1 MGYILDGIILL
12 ICLIC
17 VLVGVKKGFI
27 HSVVRFLGAVIA
39 ALAAVAGAACLAL
52 SLGGALA
59 QWLFDTMFRGAMV
72 EKINS
77 SLQALGSENAA
88 AAAGQ
93 VLASLPDFLVRALE
107 EAGVTLETVSH
118 AINSQTSGAAGM
130 VVDYLS
136 PVFVNFLKVLAVIVL
151 FFLFTTL
158 ARLLAALISDLLRLP
173 ILRELDGVLGGA
185 FGFLL
190 ALVSVWVVVA
200 GATVF
205 MPMLDSSSQQQ
216 VQAAL
221 DSSLLTG
228 TLVNMNP
235 LGGMF

>member
-39 ALAAVAGAACLAL
+39 ALLA
-52 SLGGALA
+52 STLGGALA
-59 QWLFDTMFRGAMV
+59 QWLFDTRFRGAMV

>member
-12 ICLIC
+12 ICLLC

-27 HSVVRFLGAVIA
+27 HSVVRFLGSIIA
-39 ALAAVAGAACLAL
+39 ALLA
-52 SLGGALA
+52 SAMGGAIA
-59 QWLFDTMFRGAMV
+59 QWLFDTMFRDAMV
-72 EKINS
+72 EKINA
-77 SLQALGSENAA
+77 SLQALGSDNAA

-93 VLASLPDFLVRALE
+93 VLSSLPDFLVRALE

-151 FFLFTTL
+151 FFLFMTL
-158 ARLLAALISDLLRLP
+158 VRLLAALVSDLLRLP
-173 ILRELDGVLGGA
+173 ILKELDGILGGV
-185 FGFLL
+185 FGFLM

-200 GATVF
+200 GITVF

-216 VQAAL
+216 VQAML
-221 DSSLLTG
+221 DGSLLTG
-228 TLVNMNP
+228 VLVNMNP
-235 LGGMF
+235 LGGMFK

>member
-12 ICLIC
+12 ICLLC
-17 VLVGVKKGFI
+17 VLIGVKRGFI
-27 HSVVRFLGAVIA
+27 HSVVRFLGSIIA
-39 ALAAVAGAACLAL
+39 ALLA
-52 SLGGALA
+52 SALGGVLA

-77 SLQALGSENAA
+77 SLQTLGADNAA
-88 AAAGQ
+88 AATSQ

-118 AINSQTSGAAGM
+118 AINGQTSGAAGM

-151 FFLFTTL
+151 FFLFMTIV
-158 ARLLAALISDLLRLP
+158 RLLAALVGDILRLP
-173 ILRELDGVLGGA
+173 ILKEVDGLLGGV

-190 ALVSVWVVVA
+190 AMVSVWVVVA
-200 GATVF
+200 GVMVF
-205 MPMLDSSSQQQ
+205 MPMLDSGTQQQ
-216 VQAAL
+216 VQEAL
-221 DSSLLTG
+221 DGSLLTG
-228 TLVNMNP
+228 VLVNMNP
-235 LGGMF
+235 LRGMFQ

>member
-12 ICLIC
+12 ICLLC
-17 VLVGVKKGFI
+17 VLIGVKRGFI
-27 HSVVRFLGAVIA
+27 HSVVRFLGSIIA
-39 ALAAVAGAACLAL
+39 ALLA
-52 SLGGALA
+52 SALGGVLA

-77 SLQALGSENAA
+77 SLQTLGADNAA
-88 AAAGQ
+88 AAASQ

-151 FFLFTTL
+151 FFLFMTIV
-158 ARLLAALISDLLRLP
+158 RLLAALVGDILRLP
-173 ILRELDGVLGGA
+173 ILKEVDGLLGGV

-190 ALVSVWVVVA
+190 AKVSVWVVVA
-200 GATVF
+200 GVMVF
-205 MPMLDSSSQQQ
+205 MPMLDSGTQQQ
-216 VQAAL
+216 VQEAL
-221 DSSLLTG
+221 DGSLLTG
-228 TLVNMNP
+228 VLVNMNP
-235 LGGMF
+235 LRGMFQ

>member
-12 ICLIC
+12 ICLLC
-17 VLVGVKKGFI
+17 VLIGVKRGFI
-27 HSVVRFLGAVIA
+27 HSVVRFLGSIIA
-39 ALAAVAGAACLAL
+39 ALLA
-52 SLGGALA
+52 SALGGVLA

-77 SLQALGSENAA
+77 SLQTLGADNAA
-88 AAAGQ
+88 AAASQ

-151 FFLFTTL
+151 FFLFMTIV
-158 ARLLAALISDLLRLP
+158 RLLAALVGYILRLP
-173 ILRELDGVLGGA
+173 ILKEVDGLLGGV

-190 ALVSVWVVVA
+190 AMVSVWVVVA
-200 GATVF
+200 GVMVF
-205 MPMLDSSSQQQ
+205 MPMLDSGTQQQ
-216 VQAAL
+216 VQEAL
-221 DSSLLTG
+221 DGSLLTG
-228 TLVNMNP
+228 VLVNMNP
-235 LGGMF
+235 LRGMFQ

>member
-12 ICLIC
+12 VCLLC

-27 HSVVRFLGAVIA
+27 HSAVRFLGSIIS
-39 ALAAVAGAACLAL
+39 ALLA
-52 SLGGALA
+52 SALGGVVA

-77 SLQALGSENAA
+77 SLQSLGADNAA
-88 AAAGQ
+88 AAARE

-118 AINSQTSGAAGM
+118 AINTQASGAAGM

-158 ARLLAALISDLLRLP
+158 TRLLAALVGDLLRLP
-173 ILRELDGVLGGA
+173 ILKELDGVLGGV

-190 ALVSVWVVVA
+190 ALVSIWVVVA
-200 GATVF
+200 GITVF
-205 MPMLDSSSQQQ
+205 MPMLDSSGQQQ
-216 VQAAL
+216 VQEVL
-221 DSSLLTG
+221 DSSLITG
-228 TLVNMNP
+228 MLVGMNP
-235 LGGMF
+235 LGGMFK

>member
-39 ALAAVAGAACLAL
+39 ALLA
-52 SLGGALA
+52 STLGGALA

-173 ILRELDGVLGGA
+173 ILRELDGILGGV

-200 GATVF
+200 GVTVF
-205 MPMLDSSSQQQ
+205 MPMLDASAQGE

-221 DSSLLTG
+221 DGSVFTA
-228 TLVNMNP
+228 TLVKMNP
-235 LGGMF
+235 LGGMFS

>member
-1 MGYILDGIILL
+1 MGYILDGIIFA
-12 ICLIC
+12 ICLMC

-27 HSVVRFLGAVIA
+27 HSAVRFLGAVIS
-39 ALAAVAGAACLAL
+39 ALLA
-52 SLGGALA
+52 SALGGALA
-59 QWLFDTMFRGAMV
+59 QWMFDTMFRGAMV
-72 EKINS
+72 DKINS

-118 AINSQTSGAAGM
+118 AINSQTSGAA
-130 VVDYLS
+130 
-136 PVFVNFLKVLAVIVL
+136 VIVL

-173 ILRELDGVLGGA
+173 ILRELDGILGGV

-200 GATVF
+200 GVTVF
-205 MPMLDSSSQQQ
+205 MPMLDASSQGE

-221 DSSLLTG
+221 DGSVFTA
-228 TLVNMNP
+228 TLVKMNP
-235 LGGMF
+235 LGGMFS

>member
-12 ICLIC
+12 ICLLC
-17 VLVGVKKGFI
+17 VLIGVKRGFI
-27 HSVVRFLGAVIA
+27 HSVVRFLGSIIA
-39 ALAAVAGAACLAL
+39 ALLAPA
-52 SLGGALA
+52 LGGVLA

-77 SLQALGSENAA
+77 SLQTLGADNAA
-88 AAAGQ
+88 AAASQ

-151 FFLFTTL
+151 FFLFMTIV
-158 ARLLAALISDLLRLP
+158 RLLAALVGDILRLP
-173 ILRELDGVLGGA
+173 ILKEVDGLLGGV

-190 ALVSVWVVVA
+190 AMVSVWVVVA
-200 GATVF
+200 GVMVF
-205 MPMLDSSSQQQ
+205 MPMLDSGTQQQ
-216 VQAAL
+216 VQEAL
-221 DSSLLTG
+221 DGSLLTG
-228 TLVNMNP
+228 VLVNMNP
-235 LGGMF
+235 LRGMFQ

>member
-12 ICLIC
+12 ICLLC
-17 VLVGVKKGFI
+17 VMAGVKRGFI
-27 HSVVRFLGAVIA
+27 HSVVRFLGSIVA
-39 ALAAVAGAACLAL
+39 ALLA
-52 SLGGALA
+52 SAMGGVLA

-77 SLQALGSENAA
+77 SLQSLGADNAA
-88 AAAGQ
+88 AAANQ
-93 VLASLPDFLVRALE
+93 ILASLPDFLVRALE

-118 AINSQTSGAAGM
+118 AINTQTGQAAGM

-151 FFLFTTL
+151 FFLFMTL
-158 ARLLAALISDLLRLP
+158 ARLLAALVSDLLRLP
-173 ILRELDGVLGGA
+173 ILKELDGLLGGI

-200 GATVF
+200 GINVF
-205 MPMLDSSSQQQ
+205 MPMLDPPARFQ
-216 VQAAL
+216 VKTVL
-221 DSSLLTG
+221 DNSILTG
-228 TLVNMNP
+228 VLVNMNP
-235 LGGMF
+235 LSGMFK

>member
-1 MGYILDGIILL
+1 MGYILDGMILL
-12 ICLIC
+12 ICLLC
-17 VLVGVKKGFI
+17 VLIGVRRGFI
-27 HSVVRFLGAVIA
+27 YSVVRFLGSMIA
-39 ALAAVAGAACLAL
+39 ALLA
-52 SLGGALA
+52 SALGGVLA

-77 SLQALGSENAA
+77 SLQTLGADNAA
-88 AAAGQ
+88 AAASQ

-151 FFLFTTL
+151 FFLFMTIV
-158 ARLLAALISDLLRLP
+158 RLLAALVGDILRLP
-173 ILRELDGVLGGA
+173 ILKEVDGLLGGV

-190 ALVSVWVVVA
+190 AMVSVWVVVA
-200 GATVF
+200 GVMVF
-205 MPMLDSSSQQQ
+205 MPMLDSGAQQQ
-216 VQAAL
+216 VQEAL
-221 DSSLLTG
+221 DGSLLTG
-228 TLVNMNP
+228 VLVNMNP
-235 LGGMF
+235 LRGMFQ

>member
-12 ICLIC
+12 ICLLC
-17 VLVGVKKGFI
+17 VLIGVKRGFI
-27 HSVVRFLGAVIA
+27 HSVVRFLGSIIA
-39 ALAAVAGAACLAL
+39 ALLA
-52 SLGGALA
+52 SALGGVLA

-77 SLQALGSENAA
+77 SLQTLGADNAA
-88 AAAGQ
+88 AAASQ

-151 FFLFTTL
+151 FFLFMTIV
-158 ARLLAALISDLLRLP
+158 RLLAALVGDILRLP
-173 ILRELDGVLGGA
+173 ILKEVDGLLGGV

-190 ALVSVWVVVA
+190 AMVSVWVVVA
-200 GATVF
+200 GVMVF
-205 MPMLDSSSQQQ
+205 MPMLDSGTQQQ
-216 VQAAL
+216 VQEAL
-221 DSSLLTG
+221 DGSLLTG
-228 TLVNMNP
+228 VLVNMNP
-235 LGGMF
+235 LRGMFQ

>member
-1 MGYILDGIILL
+1 MGYILDGIIFAV
-12 ICLIC
+12 CLMC

-27 HSVVRFLGAVIA
+27 HSVVRFLGAVIS
-39 ALAAVAGAACLAL
+39 ALLA
-52 SLGGALA
+52 SALGGALA

-72 EKINS
+72 EKINT
-77 SLQALGSENAA
+77 SLQTLGSENAA
-88 AAAGQ
+88 AAASE
-93 VLASLPDFLVRALE
+93 VLSSLPDFLVRALE
-107 EAGVTLETVSH
+107 EAGITLETVSH

-158 ARLLAALISDLLRLP
+158 ARLLASLVSDLLRLP
-173 ILRELDGVLGGA
+173 ILKELDGILGGV

-200 GATVF
+200 GVTVF
-205 MPMLDSSSQQQ
+205 TPMLDASAREQ

-221 DSSLLTG
+221 DGSVFTAA
-228 TLVNMNP
+228 LVNMNP
-235 LGGMF
+235 LGAMFR

>member
-1 MGYILDGIILL
+1 M
-12 ICLIC
+12 
-17 VLVGVKKGFI
+17 
-27 HSVVRFLGAVIA
+27 
-39 ALAAVAGAACLAL
+39 
-52 SLGGALA
+52 
-59 QWLFDTMFRGAMV
+59 
-72 EKINS
+72 
-77 SLQALGSENAA
+77 
-88 AAAGQ
+88 
-93 VLASLPDFLVRALE
+93 RALE

-173 ILRELDGVLGGA
+173 ILRELDGILGGV

-200 GATVF
+200 GVTVF
-205 MPMLDSSSQQQ
+205 MPMLDASAQGE

-221 DSSLLTG
+221 DGSVFTA
-228 TLVNMNP
+228 TLVKMNP
-235 LGGMF
+235 LGGMFS

>member
-1 MGYILDGIILL
+1 MGE
-12 ICLIC
+12 
-17 VLVGVKKGFI
+17 GV
-27 HSVVRFLGAVIA
+27 HSAVRFLGAVIS
-39 ALAAVAGAACLAL
+39 ALLA
-52 SLGGALA
+52 SALGGALA
-59 QWLFDTMFRGAMV
+59 QWMFDTMFRGAMV
-72 EKINS
+72 DKINS

-173 ILRELDGVLGGA
+173 ILRELDGILGGV

-200 GATVF
+200 GVTVF
-205 MPMLDSSSQQQ
+205 MPMLDASSQGE

-221 DSSLLTG
+221 DGSVFTA
-228 TLVNMNP
+228 TLVKMNP
-235 LGGMF
+235 LGGMFS

>member
-1 MGYILDGIILL
+1 M
-12 ICLIC
+12 C

-27 HSVVRFLGAVIA
+27 HSAVRFLGAVIS
-39 ALAAVAGAACLAL
+39 ALLA
-52 SLGGALA
+52 SALGGALA
-59 QWLFDTMFRGAMV
+59 QWMFDTMFRGAMV
-72 EKINS
+72 DKINS

-173 ILRELDGVLGGA
+173 ILRELDGILGGV

-200 GATVF
+200 GVTVF
-205 MPMLDSSSQQQ
+205 MPMLDASSQGE

-221 DSSLLTG
+221 DGSVFTA
-228 TLVNMNP
+228 TLVKMNP
-235 LGGMF
+235 LGGMFS

>member
-12 ICLIC
+12 ICLLC
-17 VLVGVKKGFI
+17 VLIGVKRGFV
-27 HSVVRFLGAVIA
+27 HSVVRFLGSIIA
-39 ALAAVAGAACLAL
+39 ALLA
-52 SLGGALA
+52 SALGGVLA

-77 SLQALGSENAA
+77 SLQTLGADNAA
-88 AAAGQ
+88 AAASQ

-151 FFLFTTL
+151 FFLFMTIV
-158 ARLLAALISDLLRLP
+158 RLLAALVGDILRLP
-173 ILRELDGVLGGA
+173 ILKEVDGLLGGV

-190 ALVSVWVVVA
+190 AMVSVWVVVA
-200 GATVF
+200 GVMVF
-205 MPMLDSSSQQQ
+205 MPMLDSGTQQQ
-216 VQAAL
+216 VQEAL
-221 DSSLLTG
+221 DGSLLTG
-228 TLVNMNP
+228 VLVNMNP
-235 LGGMF
+235 LRGMFQ

>member
-39 ALAAVAGAACLAL
+39 ALLA
-52 SLGGALA
+52 STLGGAMA

>member
-39 ALAAVAGAACLAL
+39 ALLA
-52 SLGGALA
+52 STLGGALA

-77 SLQALGSENAA
+77 SLQALGSSIAA

>member
-1 MGYILDGIILL
+1 M
-12 ICLIC
+12 
-17 VLVGVKKGFI
+17 
-27 HSVVRFLGAVIA
+27 
-39 ALAAVAGAACLAL
+39 
-52 SLGGALA
+52 
-59 QWLFDTMFRGAMV
+59 
-72 EKINS
+72 
-77 SLQALGSENAA
+77 
-88 AAAGQ
+88 
-93 VLASLPDFLVRALE
+93 LASLPDFLVRALE

>member
-1 MGYILDGIILL
+1 MGYILDGIILF

-39 ALAAVAGAACLAL
+39 ALLA
-52 SLGGALA
+52 STLGGALA

>member
-12 ICLIC
+12 ICLLC
-17 VLVGVKKGFI
+17 VLIGVKRGFI
-27 HSVVRFLGAVIA
+27 HSVVRFLGSMIA
-39 ALAAVAGAACLAL
+39 ALLA
-52 SLGGALA
+52 SALGGVLA

-77 SLQALGSENAA
+77 SLQTLGADNAA
-88 AAAGQ
+88 AAASQ

-151 FFLFTTL
+151 FFLFMTIV
-158 ARLLAALISDLLRLP
+158 RLLAALVGDILRLP
-173 ILRELDGVLGGA
+173 ILKEVDGLLGGV

-190 ALVSVWVVVA
+190 AMVSVWVVVA
-200 GATVF
+200 GVMVF
-205 MPMLDSSSQQQ
+205 MPMLDSGAQQQ
-216 VQAAL
+216 VQEAL
-221 DSSLLTG
+221 DGSLLTG
-228 TLVNMNP
+228 VLVNMNP
-235 LGGMF
+235 LRGMFQ

>member
-12 ICLIC
+12 ICLLC
-17 VLVGVKKGFI
+17 VLIGVKRGFI
-27 HSVVRFLGAVIA
+27 HSVVRFLGSIIA
-39 ALAAVAGAACLAL
+39 ALLA
-52 SLGGALA
+52 SALGGVLA

-77 SLQALGSENAA
+77 SLQTLGADNAA
-88 AAAGQ
+88 AAASQ

-118 AINSQTSGAAGM
+118 AINSQTSGAAGV

-151 FFLFTTL
+151 FFLFMTIV
-158 ARLLAALISDLLRLP
+158 RLLAALVGDILRLP
-173 ILRELDGVLGGA
+173 ILKEVDGLLGGV

-190 ALVSVWVVVA
+190 AMVSVWVVVA
-200 GATVF
+200 GVMVF
-205 MPMLDSSSQQQ
+205 MPMLDSGTQQQ
-216 VQAAL
+216 VQEAL
-221 DSSLLTG
+221 DGSLLTG
-228 TLVNMNP
+228 VLVNMNP
-235 LGGMF
+235 LRGMFQ

>member
-1 MGYILDGIILL
+1 MGYILDGIIFA
-12 ICLIC
+12 ICLMC

-27 HSVVRFLGAVIA
+27 HSAVRFLGAVIS
-39 ALAAVAGAACLAL
+39 ALLA
-52 SLGGALA
+52 SALGGALA
-59 QWLFDTMFRGAMV
+59 QWMFDTMFRGAMV
-72 EKINS
+72 DKINS

-136 PVFVNFLKVLAVIVL
+136 PVFANFLKVLAVIVL

-173 ILRELDGVLGGA
+173 ILRELDGILGGV

-200 GATVF
+200 GVTVF
-205 MPMLDSSSQQQ
+205 MPMLDASSQGE

-221 DSSLLTG
+221 DGSVFTA
-228 TLVNMNP
+228 TLVKMNP
-235 LGGMF
+235 LGGMFS

>member
-12 ICLIC
+12 ICLLC
-17 VLVGVKKGFI
+17 VLIGVKRGFI
-27 HSVVRFLGAVIA
+27 HSVVRFLGSIIA
-39 ALAAVAGAACLAL
+39 ALLA
-52 SLGGALA
+52 SALGGVLA

-77 SLQALGSENAA
+77 SLQTLGADNAA
-88 AAAGQ
+88 AAASQ

-151 FFLFTTL
+151 FFLFMTIV
-158 ARLLAALISDLLRLP
+158 RLLAALVGDILRLP
-173 ILRELDGVLGGA
+173 ILKEVDGLLGGV

-190 ALVSVWVVVA
+190 AMVSVWVVVA
-200 GATVF
+200 GVMVF
-205 MPMLDSSSQQQ
+205 MPMLDSGAQQQ
-216 VQAAL
+216 VQEAL
-221 DSSLLTG
+221 DGSLLTG
-228 TLVNMNP
+228 VLVNMNP
-235 LGGMF
+235 LRGMFQ

>member
-12 ICLIC
+12 ICLLC

-27 HSVVRFLGAVIA
+27 HSVVRFLGAVIS
-39 ALAAVAGAACLAL
+39 ALLA
-52 SLGGALA
+52 SAMGGALA

-77 SLQALGSENAA
+77 SLEALGSDNAA

-93 VLASLPDFLVRALE
+93 ILSSLPDFLVRALE
-107 EAGVTLETVSH
+107 GAGVTLETVSH
-118 AINSQTSGAAGM
+118 AINSQTSQAAGM
-130 VVDYLS
+130 VVDYIS

-158 ARLLAALISDLLRLP
+158 ARLLAALVSDLLRLP
-173 ILRELDGVLGGA
+173 ILRELDGLLGGV

-190 ALVSVWVVVA
+190 ALVSVWVVIA
-200 GATVF
+200 GITVF
-205 MPMLDSSSQQQ
+205 LPMLDASGREQ
-216 VQAAL
+216 VQQAL
-221 DSSLLTG
+221 EGSVFTG
-228 TLVNMNP
+228 VLVKMNP
-235 LGGMF
+235 LGGLFG